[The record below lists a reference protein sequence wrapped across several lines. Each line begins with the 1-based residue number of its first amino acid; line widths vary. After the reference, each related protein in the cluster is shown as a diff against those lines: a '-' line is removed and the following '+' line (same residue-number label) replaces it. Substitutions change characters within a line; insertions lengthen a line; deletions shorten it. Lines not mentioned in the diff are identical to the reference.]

1 MTKPPSLV
9 TVIVIDTN
17 FIPRQGL
24 TAHGVGK
31 PSVHS
36 HQIPPL
42 LPPPLLGIMMGL
54 WPIAPRDVSVGRTA
68 HMRFLASIYTPTGNR
83 RLNELIG
90 FLLCVSALLLFLALA
105 SYSPLDPSLN
115 SASVLT
121 GTHAARNWIGVVGA
135 LISDLALQFF
145 GIGAFLLPVFPAML
159 GMRWFGSRKVQSPIA
174 KSLGGIWLVMFVP
187 AMLALLP
194 GHLRWMNVIPI
205 EGLMGRVVGDM
216 LIHYLNVAGAY
227 IVCASV
233 LAVALYLSTA
243 FSFSSIRLW
252 APTRF
257 AWVTALWNRYLDWQE
272 ERAKRRQQ
280 KELENRRISKPV
292 VKTQLIPSRQA
303 GAEPTVQAR
312 VAPEPR
318 RTGIERMLGPEV
330 VEDVPAATGGILPES
345 LAAVESAIDPQ
356 VTQRADSDHKAKTT
370 MPRIAGGYKLPS
382 SSLLQRADEQQTV
395 DADELKLLAQVLTEK
410 YAEFDVHGQITQ
422 INPGPVVTTFEF
434 KPDAGIKYS
443 RITNLTDDLCLALKA
458 ESILIER
465 MAGKSTVG
473 IQVPNREREIIWLR
487 ENIESQEFMGQKSKL
502 TMALGK
508 DINGRIVV
516 ADLAGMPHLLIA
528 GSTGAGK
535 SVAINAFIMS
545 ILYKATPD
553 QVRLILVDPKRL
565 ELGNYE
571 GVPHLYTPI
580 ITEPK
585 LAANALR
592 NAVREMER
600 RLKLLAAKGV
610 RNIDQYNRLFDSAT
624 PSLFEEDSDD
634 KPIPYIVIII
644 DELADLMMLDSSNV
658 EESITRLAQMAR
670 AVGIHL
676 VLATQRPSVDV
687 ITGLIKANFPARIS
701 FRVATKVDSR
711 TILDANG
718 AEALL
723 GKGDMLYLPSGSAR
737 VHRLH
742 APLVTEKEISAV
754 VEFWKQQ
761 GTAEYQQQFLE
772 VPKDERETSA
782 GGSTGEGSDSGGEDD
797 PLYQDAVKLVV
808 EFGKASTS
816 LLQRRLRIGYGRAAH
831 LIDLMEQDGI
841 VGAADGPK
849 PREVLKRPDWISEI
863 EETAR

>member
-1 MTKPPSLV
+1 M
-9 TVIVIDTN
+9 DY
-17 FIPRQGL
+17 
-24 TAHGVGK
+24 
-31 PSVHS
+31 
-36 HQIPPL
+36 
-42 LPPPLLGIMMGL
+42 
-54 WPIAPRDVSVGRTA
+54 
-68 HMRFLASIYTPTGNR
+68 LATIFVPTGNR

-90 FLLCVSALLLFLALA
+90 FLMCVSALLLFLALV
-105 SYSPLDPSLN
+105 SYSPLDPSWN

-121 GTHAARNWIGVVGA
+121 GSHAARNWIGVVGA
-135 LISDLALQFF
+135 YTADALLQFF
-145 GIGAFLLPVFPAML
+145 GVGAFLLVIFPTML
-159 GMRWFGSRKVQSPIA
+159 GARWFRSMKVQSPLA
-174 KSLGGIWLVMFVP
+174 KSLGAIWLVMFLP
-187 AMLALLP
+187 ALLALLP
-194 GHLRWMNVIPI
+194 GEMRWKGVIPA
-205 EGLMGRVVGDM
+205 EGLMGRVLGDF
-216 LIHYLNVAGAY
+216 LIHYLNIVGAY
-227 IVCASV
+227 IVCATI
-233 LAVALYLSTA
+233 LATALYLSTA
-243 FSFSSIRLW
+243 FSFAAIQLW

-257 AWVTALWNRYLDWQE
+257 AFVTALWSRYQDWQQ
-272 ERAKRRQQ
+272 ERAKQRQQ
-280 KELENRRISKPV
+280 KELEKRRISKPI
-292 VKTQLIPSRQA
+292 VKTQLIPSRPVPPVAQA
-303 GAEPTVQAR
+303 
-312 VAPEPR
+312 EPR
-318 RTGIERMLGPEV
+318 RTGIEKMMAEEEAAAAPKTTSATRGILTDPLPGAASTEAADEPEV
-330 VEDVPAATGGILPES
+330 SE
-345 LAAVESAIDPQ
+345 
-356 VTQRADSDHKAKTT
+356 RADSGRKAKTT

-382 SSLLQRADEQQTV
+382 SSLLQRPDEQQAV
-395 DADELKLLAQVLTEK
+395 DADELKQLAQVLTEK
-410 YAEFDVHGQITQ
+410 YAEFEVHGQITQ

-434 KPDAGIKYS
+434 KPEAGIKYS
-443 RITNLTDDLCLALKA
+443 RITNLSDDLCLALKA

-473 IQVPNREREIIWLR
+473 IQVPNRQREIIFLR
-487 ENIESQEFMGQKSKL
+487 ENIESQEFMGSKSKM
-502 TMALGK
+502 TIAMGK
-508 DINGRIVV
+508 DINGRIVT

-535 SVAINAFIMS
+535 SVAINAMIMS

-610 RNIDQYNRLFDSAT
+610 RNIDQYNKLFDRGDT
-624 PSLFEEDSDD
+624 PSLFGEDSDE

-687 ITGLIKANFPARIS
+687 ITGLIKANFPARVS

-742 APLVTEKEISAV
+742 APFVTEKEIAAV
-754 VEFWKQQ
+754 VEFWKSQA
-761 GTAEYQQQFLE
+761 TAEYQEQFLE
-772 VPKDERETSA
+772 APREEREAGSA
-782 GGSTGEGSDSGGEDD
+782 GSAGDSGEAGEGEDD
-797 PLYQDAVKLVV
+797 PMYGDAVKLVL

-863 EETAR
+863 EQSMR

>member
-1 MTKPPSLV
+1 M
-9 TVIVIDTN
+9 
-17 FIPRQGL
+17 
-24 TAHGVGK
+24 A
-31 PSVHS
+31 
-36 HQIPPL
+36 
-42 LPPPLLGIMMGL
+42 
-54 WPIAPRDVSVGRTA
+54 
-68 HMRFLASIYTPTGNR
+68 
-83 RLNELIG
+83 
-90 FLLCVSALLLFLALA
+90 
-105 SYSPLDPSLN
+105 
-115 SASVLT
+115 
-121 GTHAARNWIGVVGA
+121 
-135 LISDLALQFF
+135 
-145 GIGAFLLPVFPAML
+145 
-159 GMRWFGSRKVQSPIA
+159 
-174 KSLGGIWLVMFVP
+174 
-187 AMLALLP
+187 
-194 GHLRWMNVIPI
+194 
-205 EGLMGRVVGDM
+205 
-216 LIHYLNVAGAY
+216 
-227 IVCASV
+227 
-233 LAVALYLSTA
+233 
-243 FSFSSIRLW
+243 
-252 APTRF
+252 
-257 AWVTALWNRYLDWQE
+257 E
-272 ERAKRRQQ
+272 ERGNAAD
-280 KELENRRISKPV
+280 S
-292 VKTQLIPSRQA
+292 A
-303 GAEPTVQAR
+303 TV
-312 VAPEPR
+312 
-318 RTGIERMLGPEV
+318 T
-330 VEDVPAATGGILPES
+330 TGGILAESFAPGASADGATELADPE
-345 LAAVESAIDPQ
+345 
-356 VTQRADSDHKAKTT
+356 VTERGDSGHHAKTT

-382 SSLLQRADEQQTV
+382 SSLLQRPDEQQAV

-410 YAEFDVHGQITQ
+410 YAEFEVHGQITQ

-434 KPDAGIKYS
+434 KPEAGIKYS
-443 RITNLTDDLCLALKA
+443 RITNLCDDLCLALKA

-487 ENIESQEFMGQKSKL
+487 ENIESQEFMGSKSKM
-502 TMALGK
+502 TIAMGK
-508 DINGRIVV
+508 DINGRIVT

-535 SVAINAFIMS
+535 SVAINAMIMS

-600 RLKLLAAKGV
+600 RLKLLAARGV
-610 RNIDQYNRLFDSAT
+610 RNIDQYNRLFDHGDT
-624 PSLFEEDSDD
+624 PSLFEEDSDE

-687 ITGLIKANFPARIS
+687 ITGLIKANFPARVS

-742 APLVTEKEISAV
+742 APFVTEKEIAAV
-754 VEFWKQQ
+754 VEFWKAQ

-772 VPKDERETSA
+772 VPKEEQNPAIVTAD
-782 GGSTGEGSDSGGEDD
+782 GGAADGESEDD
-797 PLYQDAVKLVV
+797 PLYQDAVRLVV

-849 PREVLKRPDWISEI
+849 PREVLKRPGWISEI
-863 EETAR
+863 EETMR

>member
-1 MTKPPSLV
+1 
-9 TVIVIDTN
+9 
-17 FIPRQGL
+17 
-24 TAHGVGK
+24 
-31 PSVHS
+31 
-36 HQIPPL
+36 
-42 LPPPLLGIMMGL
+42 MG
-54 WPIAPRDVSVGRTA
+54 
-68 HMRFLASIYTPTGNR
+68 FLESIFVPTGNR
-83 RLNELIG
+83 RPNELIG
-90 FLLCVSALLLFLALA
+90 FLLCISALLLFLALA

-121 GTHAARNWIGVVGA
+121 GNHAARNWIGVVGA
-135 LISDLALQFF
+135 VISDLMLQFF

-159 GMRWFGSRKVQSPIA
+159 GMRWFASRKIQSPMA
-174 KSLGGIWLVMFVP
+174 KSLGGVWLAMFIP
-187 AMLALLP
+187 ALLALLP
-194 GHLRWMNVIPI
+194 GQMRWLHVVPI
-205 EGLMGRVVGDM
+205 EGLLGRVVGDW
-216 LIHYLNVAGAY
+216 LIHYLNLAGAY

-243 FSFSSIRLW
+243 FSFSSIQLW

-257 AWVTALWNRYLDWQE
+257 AFVTALWNRYLDWQE
-272 ERAKRRQQ
+272 ERAKRQQ
-280 KELENRRISKPV
+280 QRELDKRRISKPV

-303 GAEPTVQAR
+303 AAAPPVQAR
-312 VAPEPR
+312 VESR
-318 RTGIERMLGPEV
+318 RTGIERTLEPEI
-330 VEDVPAATGGILPES
+330 EEEAPAAGGVLIEPLTTAEAMPDPE
-345 LAAVESAIDPQ
+345 

-370 MPRIAGGYKLPS
+370 MPKIAAGGYKLPS
-382 SSLLQRADEQQTV
+382 SSLLQRADEHQTV

-410 YAEFDVHGQITQ
+410 YAEFEVHGQITQ

-487 ENIESQEFMGQKSKL
+487 ENIESQEFMGSKSKL

-508 DINGRIVV
+508 DINGRIVT
-516 ADLAGMPHLLIA
+516 ADLNGMPHLLIA
-528 GSTGAGK
+528 GSTGSGK

-610 RNIDQYNRLFDSAT
+610 RNIDQYNRLFDSGGT
-624 PSLFEEDSDD
+624 PSLFEEESDD

-742 APLVTEKEISAV
+742 APLVTEKEIASV

-761 GTAEYQQQFLE
+761 GSAEYQQQFLE
-772 VPKDERETSA
+772 APKEEREA
-782 GGSTGEGSDSGGEDD
+782 GSGGDGVAGSEGEGGEDD
-797 PLYQDAVKLVV
+797 PLYQDAVKLVI

-863 EETAR
+863 EETMR

>member
-1 MTKPPSLV
+1 MNPAFM
-9 TVIVIDTN
+9 DY
-17 FIPRQGL
+17 
-24 TAHGVGK
+24 
-31 PSVHS
+31 
-36 HQIPPL
+36 
-42 LPPPLLGIMMGL
+42 
-54 WPIAPRDVSVGRTA
+54 
-68 HMRFLASIYTPTGNR
+68 LAKMFVPTGNR
-83 RLNELIG
+83 RLNELVG
-90 FLLCVSALLLFLALA
+90 FLMCVSALLLFLALI
-105 SYSPLDPSLN
+105 SYSPLDPSWD

-121 GTHAARNWIGVVGA
+121 GAHAARNWIGVVGA
-135 LISDLALQFF
+135 YMSDAVLQFF
-145 GIGAFLLPVFPAML
+145 GMGAFLLVIFPVML
-159 GMRWFGSRKVQSPIA
+159 GIRWFRSMKVQAPLA
-174 KSLGGIWLVMFVP
+174 KTLGGIWLAMFVP

-194 GHLRWMNVIPI
+194 GHMRWMGVIPV
-205 EGLMGRVVGDM
+205 EGLMGRVLGDV
-216 LIHYLNVAGAY
+216 LIHYLNLVGAY
-227 IVCASV
+227 IVCATV

-243 FSFSSIRLW
+243 FSFSAIRLW

-257 AWVTALWNRYLDWQE
+257 AFVTALWNRYQDWKQE
-272 ERAKRRQQ
+272 RLKKRQQ
-280 KELENRRISKPV
+280 KELDQRRISKPI
-292 VKTQLIPSRQA
+292 VKTQLIPSRPSA
-303 GAEPTVQAR
+303 P
-312 VAPEPR
+312 VAQVSEPR
-318 RTGIERMLGPEV
+318 RTGIERMMEEEAPV
-330 VEDVPAATGGILPES
+330 AKTATGGILAETLPSASAVSSVIVPE
-345 LAAVESAIDPQ
+345 
-356 VTQRADSDHKAKTT
+356 VTERADSSVKAKTT

-382 SSLLQRADEQQTV
+382 SSLLQRPDEQQAV

-410 YAEFDVHGQITQ
+410 YAEFEVHGQITQ

-434 KPDAGIKYS
+434 KPEAGIKYS
-443 RITNLTDDLCLALKA
+443 RITNLSDDLCLALKA

-473 IQVPNREREIIWLR
+473 IQVPNRQREIIWLR
-487 ENIESQEFMGQKSKL
+487 ENIESQEFMGSKSKM
-502 TMALGK
+502 TIAMGK
-508 DINGRIVV
+508 DINGRIVT

-535 SVAINAFIMS
+535 SVAINAMIMS

-610 RNIDQYNRLFDSAT
+610 RNIDQYNKLFDQSGT
-624 PSLFEEDSDD
+624 PSLFEEGSDE

-687 ITGLIKANFPARIS
+687 ITGLIKANFPARVS

-742 APLVTEKEISAV
+742 APFVTEKEIAAV
-754 VEFWKQQ
+754 VEFWKSQ
-761 GTAEYQQQFLE
+761 GLAEYQQQFLE
-772 VPKDERETSA
+772 APKGEREA
-782 GGSTGEGSDSGGEDD
+782 GAEGGAGDGVSDGEAEDD
-797 PLYQDAVKLVV
+797 PMYGDAVKLVI

-863 EETAR
+863 EETMR